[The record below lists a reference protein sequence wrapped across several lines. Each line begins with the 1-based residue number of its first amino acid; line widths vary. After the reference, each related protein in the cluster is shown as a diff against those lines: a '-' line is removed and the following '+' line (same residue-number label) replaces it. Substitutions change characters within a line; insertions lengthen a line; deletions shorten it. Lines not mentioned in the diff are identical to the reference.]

1 MAITAAQ
8 VNDLRQRTG
17 AGMMDCKRALE
28 EANGDIQKA
37 IEILRKK
44 GASVAAKRAEKSANE
59 GLVVTKVSDDKKT
72 ATILEINCETDFV
85 AKSEDFVNL
94 AKFVIDAVHKSKPK
108 NVEELMKNSDV
119 QDKLNDVLGKVGEKI
134 EISRFDIMD
143 VTNGLLV
150 DYIHM
155 GSKLGVLI
163 KFEDVVSGTDEL
175 FAIGKDMAMQV
186 AAMNPI
192 SVKREDVPK
201 TVVDKE
207 IEIYKELAK
216 KEGKPEQM
224 LEKIAMGRL
233 NKFYQE
239 NVLLEQAFIKDNSK
253 TVGDLL
259 KNLIRSTGLPQ
270 RLPGLIASISAMR
283 RNNFG
288 SQGLKNIK
296 TFFYI

>member
-17 AGMMDCKRALE
+17 AGMMDCKRALT

-59 GLVVTKVSDDKKT
+59 GLVVTKVSEDKKF
-72 ATILEINCETDFV
+72 ATIVEINCETDFV

-94 AKFVIDAVHKSKPK
+94 AKFVTDEVYKSKPK
-108 NVEELMKNSDV
+108 NVDELMNNSAV
-119 QDKLNDVLGKVGEKI
+119 KDKLNDVLGKVGEKI
-134 EISRFDIMD
+134 EISRFDNIEAKD
-143 VTNGLLV
+143 GLLV

-163 KFEDVVSGTDEL
+163 KFDDVKDGNDEL
-175 FAIGKDMAMQV
+175 YNIGKDIAMQV

-201 TVVDKE
+201 ETVDKE
-207 IEIYKELAK
+207 IDIYKELAK

-259 KNLIRSTGLPQ
+259 KEFNTKH
-270 RLPGLIASISAMR
+270 
-283 RNNFG
+283 G
-288 SQGLKNIK
+288 SNARVGKFDRFHLGDENK
-296 TFFYI
+296 

>member
-59 GLVVTKVSDDKKT
+59 GLVITKVSDDKKS

-85 AKSEDFVNL
+85 AKSEDFINL
-94 AKFVIDAVHKSKPK
+94 AKFVLDAAHKYRPK
-108 NVEELMKNSDV
+108 SVAELMNYTEV
-119 QDKLNDVLGKVGEKI
+119 QDKVNEVLGKVGEKI
-134 EISRFDIMD
+134 EISRFNILEA
-143 VTNGLLV
+143 TTGLLV

-163 KFEDVVSGTDEL
+163 KFEDVIAGFDEL
-175 FAIGKDMAMQV
+175 NSIGKDMAMQV

-201 TVVDKE
+201 EVVEKE

-259 KNLIRSTGLPQ
+259 KEFNSRNGS
-270 RLPGLIASISAMR
+270 SAKVSR
-283 RNNFG
+283 FDRFHLG
-288 SQGLKNIK
+288 DEKK
-296 TFFYI
+296 